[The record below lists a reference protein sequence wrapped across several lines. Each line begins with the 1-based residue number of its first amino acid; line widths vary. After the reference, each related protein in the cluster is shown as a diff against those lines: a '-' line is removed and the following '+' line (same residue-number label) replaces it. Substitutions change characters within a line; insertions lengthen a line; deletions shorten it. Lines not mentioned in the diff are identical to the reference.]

1 MPHTDRQRRPRT
13 AGTVALLAASALL
26 ACVGIALLTH
36 GPSSAPRSA
45 SAPTAAGTRAKSST
59 EPSGIAP
66 SRPAATPSSSTS
78 PSPSPAGDEAPSVAP
93 VPEDVA
99 TASRRFVLAW
109 TGHDARPGKDGS
121 YDDAARRAG
130 AYVSKDLAEQLTTTS
145 AGSARQWQQWTQ
157 AQALVAAEISRV
169 AVPDGAPAPTADT
182 AWVRVWY
189 RLTITPAAG
198 KPTGTDEQVALKLQ
212 RNQAGTWLV
221 TALPDA

>member
-36 GPSSAPRSA
+36 KPSSAPRPTA
-45 SAPTAAGTRAKSST
+45 APTAATTRATSST
-59 EPSGIAP
+59 EPSNSAP
-66 SRPAATPSSSTS
+66 SRVAAAPSSSTS
-78 PSPSPAGDEAPSVAP
+78 PFPSPAGDDAPSVAP
-93 VPEDVA
+93 VSEDVA
-99 TASRRFVLAW
+99 AAARRFVLAW

-130 AYVSKDLAEQLTTTS
+130 AYVSKDLAEQLTTAS

-157 AQALVAAEISRV
+157 AQALVTPEISRV

-189 RLTITPAAG
+189 RLTVTPAAG

-212 RNQAGTWLV
+212 RSQAGTWLV
-221 TALPDA
+221 AALPDA

>member
-36 GPSSAPRSA
+36 GPSSAPRPA
-45 SAPTAAGTRAKSST
+45 SAPTAATPRAESST
-59 EPSGIAP
+59 EPSDSAP
-66 SRPAATPSSSTS
+66 SHPAVTPSSSTS
-78 PSPSPAGDEAPSVAP
+78 PSTSPAGDDAPSVAP

-99 TASRRFVLAW
+99 TAARRFLLAW

-145 AGSARQWQQWTQ
+145 PGSARQWQQWTH

-189 RLTITPAAG
+189 RLTVTPAAG

-212 RNQAGTWLV
+212 RSQAGTWLV